1 MDYFFVKTKKRKK
14 IVKSNGSG
22 NQNFDFKQVSAAL
35 WSFGI
40 KNLQSKETKNYMEH
54 ELETI

>member
-1 MDYFFVKTKKRKK
+1 M
-14 IVKSNGSG
+14 KSNGPG
-22 NQNFDFKQVSAAL
+22 NQNFDFTQVSAAL

-40 KNLQSKETKNYMEH
+40 KNLQSEETKNYMQH